1 MARMLEANAD
11 ALEAIRGKRVAVI
24 GYGNQGHAHALNLR
38 DSGIDVCVGARPG
51 RGFDAA
57 AAAGFHPLGIEAA
70 AECADVVML
79 CTPDVPMRH
88 LYRDQ
93 VAPYLRP
100 GDTLLFAH
108 GFNIRYGLIEAAEGV
123 DVALVSPK
131 GPGAWLRREFESGK
145 GLAALVAVHTDAT
158 GTAWNTALGYAWGIG
173 SARVLMLETTF
184 AEETE
189 SDLFGE
195 QAVLCGGIPG
205 LIKAA
210 YETLVAEGFQ
220 PEVAYFECLHEAK
233 LITDLLYERGLA
245 GMRAAIS
252 DTAEWG
258 GFAAEERIV
267 GRETRAGMR
276 DLLREIRSGGF
287 AREWIAEDAAGRME
301 LQRYRDEEAA
311 HPIDAVGKELRQKM
325 RLGQAR

>member
-1 MARMLEANAD
+1 MARVLEATSECV
-11 ALEAIRGKRVAVI
+11 EAIRSKRVAVV

-38 DSGIDVCVGARPG
+38 DSGVDVRVGARPG
-51 RGFDAA
+51 AGFDAA
-57 AAAGFHPLGIEAA
+57 AAAGFEPVAIESAA
-70 AECADVVML
+70 DWADVVML

-88 LYRDQ
+88 LFRDL
-93 VAPYLRP
+93 VAPHLRA
-100 GDTLLFAH
+100 GDTVLFAH
-108 GFNIRYGLIEAAEGV
+108 GFNVRYGLIEVAEGV

-131 GPGAWLRREFESGK
+131 GPGAWLRREYEAGK
-145 GLAALVAVHTDAT
+145 GLAGLVAVHADPT
-158 GTAWNTALGYAWGIG
+158 GRAWETAVGYAWGLG
-173 SARVLMLETTF
+173 CARVLMLETTF

-210 YETLVAEGFQ
+210 FETLVAEGFQ

-233 LITDLLYERGLA
+233 LITDLLFERGLA

-258 GFAAEERIV
+258 GFCAEERVV
-267 GRETRAGMR
+267 GREARAGMR
-276 DLLREIRSGGF
+276 DLLRAIRSGDF
-287 AREWIAEDAAGRME
+287 AKEWIAEDADGRTR
-301 LQRYRDEEAA
+301 LAAYREEEGR
-311 HPIDAVGKELRQKM
+311 HPIDAVGRDLRARM
-325 RLGQAR
+325 GLGSEA

>member
-1 MARMLEANAD
+1 MARHLEATQESLD
-11 ALEAIRGKRVAVI
+11 AILSKRVAVI

-38 DSGIDVCVGARPG
+38 DSGVDVCVGARPG
-51 RGFDAA
+51 AGFDSAKG
-57 AAAGFHPLGIEAA
+57 AGFEPMAIEAA
-70 AECADVVML
+70 AERADVVML

-88 LYRDQ
+88 LFREQ
-93 VAPYLRP
+93 VAPYLDQ
-100 GDTLLFAH
+100 GDTVLFAH
-108 GFNIRYGLIEAAEGV
+108 GFNIRYGLIEVADGI

-131 GPGAWLRREFESGK
+131 GPGAWLRREYDAGK
-145 GLAALVAVHTDAT
+145 GLAALVAVHTDST
-158 GTAWNTALGYAWGIG
+158 GAAWDVALGYAWGIG
-173 SARVLMLETTF
+173 SARVLLLETSF

-210 YETLVAEGFQ
+210 FETLVAEGFQ
-220 PEVAYFECLHEAK
+220 PEVAYFECMHEAK

-258 GFAAEERIV
+258 GFSAEERIV
-267 GRETRAGMR
+267 GKEARAGMR
-276 DLLREIRSGGF
+276 DLLREIRSGAF
-287 AREWIAEDAAGRME
+287 AEGWIAEDANGRPE
-301 LQRYRDEEAA
+301 LERYREEEAR
-311 HPIDAVGKELRQKM
+311 HPIDEVAADLR
-325 RLGQAR
+325 ARMKKG